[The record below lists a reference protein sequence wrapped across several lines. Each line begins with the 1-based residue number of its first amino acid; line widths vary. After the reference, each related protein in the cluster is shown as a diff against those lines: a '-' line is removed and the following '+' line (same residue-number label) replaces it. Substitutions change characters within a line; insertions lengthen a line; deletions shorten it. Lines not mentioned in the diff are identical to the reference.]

1 LESIPGL
8 LKSLKIPSLIT
19 EYFLDI
25 FYKKKER
32 REHSLNR
39 SFYSDYIGL
48 DHRPEL
54 RALVGKREKV
64 FAKQSRRPVMIFL
77 LLELALPLPL
87 S

>member
-8 LKSLKIPSLIT
+8 LKSLKIPVLIT

-64 FAKQSRRPVMIFL
+64 NSRESKIRQHTFL
-77 LLELALPLPL
+77 YR
-87 S
+87 